1 MKKFIFASIL
11 ALLFFVNIPFTQADD
26 TIDLYFFYGDGC
38 PHCEKEE
45 KFLERLQKEKDN
57 INIHYFETWQN
68 RDNAKILSQIGQ
80 ELGIGVAGVPML
92 FISDQAIIGYYNDK
106 ITGQQI
112 RDLIARYENEGCS
125 DVVGLITGLKENSEE
140 CVHGCDAGDSEC
152 IHNCGC
158 QIDQAQN
165 SNNSPDIIGVPFFG
179 EINVKNVSLPI
190 LTFLLAAADGFN
202 PCAMWVLMFLIS
214 LLLGIE
220 NRRRMWVLGSVFI
233 LASGAV
239 YFLFLSAWLNLF
251 LFLGFVFWIRIS
263 IALVALASGFWHL
276 KEAWDSREGCKV
288 TESEK
293 RRQVFYRLKAL
304 VLEKNFFIAIGGI
317 IVLAVVVNLVELV
330 CSAGLPAVY
339 TSVLSLAGLAT
350 WQYYAYLLFYI
361 LIFMLDD
368 LFIFIVAMTTLRM
381 KALSSRY
388 TKWSGW
394 LGGII
399 MIAIG
404 LLLLFKPGWIMFG

>member
-1 MKKFIFASIL
+1 MRKIFFIL
-11 ALLFFVNIPFTQADD
+11 ALVALFFLNIPTTQADNN
-26 TIDLYFFYGDGC
+26 IDLYFFYGDGC

-45 KFLERLQKEKDN
+45 KFLERLKKEKDN
-57 INIHYFETWQN
+57 IDIHYFETWHN
-68 RDNAKILSQIGQ
+68 RENAKLLASVGR
-80 ELGIGVAGVPML
+80 ELGINVAGVPIL

-125 DVVGLITGLKENSEE
+125 DIVGSIVNKSTTSGE
-140 CVHGCDAGDSEC
+140 CMHNCEAEGDEC
-152 IHNCGC
+152 RHDCGC
-158 QIDQAQN
+158 QADQVQN
-165 SNNSPDIIGVPFFG
+165 SNYSPDVIGVPFFG
-179 EINVKNVSLPI
+179 EINVKTVSLPA

-214 LLLGIE
+214 LLLGLK

-263 IALVALASGFWHL
+263 IALVALASGAWHL

-288 TESEK
+288 TASEK
-293 RRQVFYRLKAL
+293 RRQIFYRLKAL
-304 VLEKNFFIAIGGI
+304 VLEKNFYIAIGGI
-317 IVLAVVVNLVELV
+317 IILAAAVNLVELV

-339 TSVLSLAGLAT
+339 TSVLSLAELAT

-361 LIFMLDD
+361 FIFMLDD
-368 LFIFIVAMTTLRM
+368 LFIFIIAMTTLRM
-381 KALSSRY
+381 KAISSRY

-394 LGGII
+394 VGGVI
-399 MIAIG
+399 MIIIG
-404 LLLLFKPGWIMFG
+404 LLLIFKPGWIMFG

>member
-1 MKKFIFASIL
+1 MKKIFIVLIFT
-11 ALLFFVNIPFTQADD
+11 FFLIINVNISQAGDD
-26 TIDLYFFYGDGC
+26 IDLYFFYGDGC

-45 KFLERLQKEKDN
+45 KFLERLKKEKDN

-68 RDNAKILSQIGQ
+68 RDNAKLLASVGQ
-80 ELGIGVAGVPML
+80 ELGINVAGVPIL

-106 ITGQQI
+106 ITGKQI
-112 RDLIARYENEGCS
+112 KDLIAQYERDGCS
-125 DVVGLITGLKENSEE
+125 NIVGSIIGVKTIPGE
-140 CVHGCDAGDSEC
+140 CVHSCDLNDSEC

-158 QIDQAQN
+158 SADQSQN
-165 SNNSPDIIGVPFFG
+165 ANNSPDIIGVPFFG
-179 EINVKNVSLPI
+179 EIDVKKVSLPI

-220 NRRRMWVLGSVFI
+220 NRRRMWALGTVFI

-288 TESEK
+288 TKSEK
-293 RRQVFYRLKAL
+293 RKQVFYRLRAL
-304 VLEKNFFIAIGGI
+304 VVEKNFWIAIGGI
-317 IVLAVVVNLVELV
+317 IVLAAAVNLVELV

-339 TSVLSLAGLAT
+339 TSVLSLADLPV

-368 LFIFIVAMTTLRM
+368 LFIFVVAMTTLRI
-381 KALSSRY
+381 KAISSRY

-394 LGGII
+394 VGGII
-399 MIAIG
+399 MIVIG

>member
-1 MKKFIFASIL
+1 MRKIFFIIAL
-11 ALLFFVNIPFTQADD
+11 AFLFFVNIPTTQADD
-26 TIDLYFFYGDGC
+26 NIDLYFFYGNGC
-38 PHCEKEE
+38 PHCSKEE
-45 KFLERLQKEKDN
+45 KFLERLKKEKDN
-57 INIHYFETWQN
+57 INIHYFEAWQN

-80 ELGIGVAGVPML
+80 ELGINVAGVPML

-106 ITGQQI
+106 VTGKQI
-112 RDLIARYENEGCS
+112 LDLIARYENEGCS
-125 DVVGLITGLKENSEE
+125 DVVGLITGLKKNSEE
-140 CVHGCDAGDSEC
+140 CVHGCDTGDSEC

-158 QIDQAQN
+158 QADQSQN
-165 SNNSPDIIGVPFFG
+165 SSNSPDIIGVPFFG
-179 EINVKNVSLPI
+179 EINVKTVSLPI

-220 NRRRMWVLGSVFI
+220 DRRRMWVLGSVFI

-276 KEAWDSREGCKV
+276 KEAWDSREGCPV
-288 TESEK
+288 TEGEK

-304 VLEKNFFIAIGGI
+304 VLEKNFWIAIGGI
-317 IVLAVVVNLVELV
+317 IILAAAVNLVELV

-339 TSVLSLAGLAT
+339 TSVLSLANLST
-350 WQYYAYLLFYI
+350 WQYNAYLLFYI

-381 KALSSRY
+381 KAISSRY

-394 LGGII
+394 VGGII
-399 MIAIG
+399 MIIIG
-404 LLLLFKPGWIMFG
+404 LLLIFKPGWIMFG

>member
-1 MKKFIFASIL
+1 MKKEKG
-11 ALLFFVNIPFTQADD
+11 NIS
-26 TIDLYFFYGDGC
+26 
-38 PHCEKEE
+38 
-45 KFLERLQKEKDN
+45 
-57 INIHYFETWQN
+57 IHYFEAWNN

-80 ELGIGVAGVPML
+80 KLGISVAGVPML
-92 FISDQAIIGYYNDK
+92 FISDQAIIGYYSDK
-106 ITGQQI
+106 ITGKQI
-112 RDLIARYENEGCS
+112 SDLIARYEKEACS
-125 DVVGLITGLKENSEE
+125 DIVGSIIGVDTKPGE
-140 CVHGCDAGDSEC
+140 CTHACDAGDSEC
-152 IHNCGC
+152 IHDCGC
-158 QIDQAQN
+158 QADQAQN
-165 SNNSPDIIGVPFFG
+165 SNNSPSIIGVPFFG
-179 EINVKNVSLPI
+179 EINVQKVSLPI

-263 IALVALASGFWHL
+263 IALVALASGVWHL
-276 KEAWDSREGCKV
+276 KEAWDSREGCPV
-288 TESEK
+288 TEGEK
-293 RRQVFYRLKAL
+293 RRQVFYRLKVL
-304 VLEKNFFIAIGGI
+304 VLEKNFWIAISGI
-317 IVLAVVVNLVELV
+317 IVLAAAVNLVELV

-339 TSVLSLAGLAT
+339 TSVLSLADLAT

-381 KALSSRY
+381 KAVSSRY

-394 LGGII
+394 VGGVI
-399 MIAIG
+399 MIIIG
-404 LLLLFKPGWIMFG
+404 LLLIFKPGWIMFG